1 MRKLK
6 KLGLLCAIVLTG
18 SFALVSPVKAES
30 SQKLIQTEAQNNQT
44 VIKIYPTSEMVEQG
58 IRTLRLTFSV
68 LSSATTIEEANIQLS
83 PMNDI
88 KVLKAEVSED
98 KQKLEIYVASITPL
112 FHDKDKAVTIGNLT
126 VLGKGEKEEM
136 LSLAPKSLDMITSD
150 NDDFYSKYPTMKE
163 SIQNQLE
170 ESDRVSVNV
179 ESQTPEDTN
188 NNTNNGANDNSNDG
202 SNIYDDYEEVEEES
216 PNTEYRVD
224 IEKLNISEIPV
235 QSYTGKNIE
244 PDVEIQY
251 GIVTLEKGKDY
262 TITYSDNK
270 NAGQA
275 TAVIRGINDYRG
287 TVKKVF
293 TIQKASISK
302 LKFETI
308 SDKPYTKKAVKP
320 NVTIKNGRVTLKRN
334 QDYTLNYKNNV
345 KIGKATVIVRGK
357 GNYEGTKK
365 LTFQIKKNIGSTKI
379 TVQKSYRYT
388 GKLVK
393 PNPVI
398 KYGTKT
404 LKKNKDYTISYK
416 NNKKVGTAQMIIKGK
431 GQYAGTKVVKF
442 KIRK

>member
-18 SFALVSPVKAES
+18 SFALVSTVKAES
-30 SQKLIQTEAQNNQT
+30 SQKLIQTEVQNNQT
-44 VIKIYPTSEMVEQG
+44 AIKIYPTSEMVEQG
-58 IRTLRLTFSV
+58 IRTLRLTFST

-126 VLGKGEKEEM
+126 VLGKGEKEEIV
-136 LSLAPKSLDMITSD
+136 SLVPKSLDMITSD
-150 NDDFYSKYPTMKE
+150 NEDFYSKYPTMKE

-170 ESDRVSVNV
+170 QSDRISVNI

-188 NNTNNGANDNSNDG
+188 NNTNND
-202 SNIYDDYEEVEEES
+202 SNIYDDYEDVEEES

-251 GIVTLEKGKDY
+251 GVVTLEKGKDY
-262 TITYSDNK
+262 TITYSANK

-275 TAVIRGINDYRG
+275 TAIIRGINDYRG

-293 TIQKASISK
+293 TIKKALISK

-320 NVTIKNGRVTLKRN
+320 NVTIKNGTVTLKRN
-334 QDYTLNYKNNV
+334 EDYTLTYKNNV

-365 LTFQIKKNIGSTKI
+365 LTFQIKRNIGSAKI

-393 PNPVI
+393 PNPVV
-398 KYGTKT
+398 KYGTKI

-416 NNKKVGTAQMIIKGK
+416 NNKKAGTAQMTIKGK

-442 KIRK
+442 KIVKK

>member
-18 SFALVSPVKAES
+18 SFALVSTVKAES
-30 SQKLIQTEAQNNQT
+30 SQKLIQAEAQNNQT
-44 VIKIYPTSEMVEQG
+44 AIKIYPTSEMVEQG
-58 IRTLRLTFSV
+58 IKTLRLTFSV

-126 VLGKGEKEEM
+126 VSGKGEKP
-136 LSLAPKSLDMITSD
+136 SLAPKSLDMITSD
-150 NDDFYSKYPTMKE
+150 NEDFYSKYPTMKE
-163 SIQNQLE
+163 SIQKQLE
-170 ESDRVSVNV
+170 ESDRVSV

-188 NNTNNGANDNSNDG
+188 NG
-202 SNIYDDYEEVEEES
+202 SNIYDDYEDVEEGAS
-216 PNTEYRVD
+216 NTEYRVD
-224 IEKLNISEIPV
+224 IEKLNISEIPA

-244 PDVEIQY
+244 PDVEIRY

-262 TITYSDNK
+262 TITYSANK

-275 TAVIRGINDYRG
+275 TAIIRGINDYRG

-293 TIQKASISK
+293 TIKKASISK

-308 SDKPYTKKAVKP
+308 SAKPYTKKAVKP
-320 NVTIKNGRVTLKRN
+320 NVTIKNGTVTLKRN
-334 QDYTLNYKNNV
+334 RDYTLSYKNNI
-345 KIGKATVIVRGK
+345 KIGKATVIIKGK

-365 LTFQIKKNIGSTKI
+365 LTFQIKKNIGNSKI
-379 TVQKSYRYT
+379 TVKKSYRYT

-416 NNKKVGTAQMIIKGK
+416 NNKKVGTAQIIIKGK

-442 KIRK
+442 KIMK

>member
-18 SFALVSPVKAES
+18 SFALVSTVKAES
-30 SQKLIQTEAQNNQT
+30 SQKLIQTEVQNNQT
-44 VIKIYPTSEMVEQG
+44 AIKIYPTSEMVEQG
-58 IRTLRLTFSV
+58 IRTLRLTFST

-126 VLGKGEKEEM
+126 VLGKGEKEEIV
-136 LSLAPKSLDMITSD
+136 SLVPKSLDMITSD
-150 NDDFYSKYPTMKE
+150 NEDFYSKYPTMKE

-170 ESDRVSVNV
+170 QSDRISVNI

-188 NNTNNGANDNSNDG
+188 NNTNND
-202 SNIYDDYEEVEEES
+202 SNIYDDYEDVEEES

-251 GIVTLEKGKDY
+251 GVVTLEKGKDY
-262 TITYSDNK
+262 TITYSANK

-275 TAVIRGINDYRG
+275 TAIIRGINDYRG

-293 TIQKASISK
+293 TIKKALISK

-320 NVTIKNGRVTLKRN
+320 NVTIKNGTVTLKRN
-334 QDYTLNYKNNV
+334 EDYTLTYKNNV

-365 LTFQIKKNIGSTKI
+365 LAFQIKRNIGSAKI

-393 PNPVI
+393 PNPVV
-398 KYGTKT
+398 KYGTKI

-416 NNKKVGTAQMIIKGK
+416 NNKKAGTAQMTIKGK

-442 KIRK
+442 KIVKK